1 MTTEQTTGLAPG
13 ASSPETPQKPGLPRL
28 TAPGLRALKGRRK
41 IAALTAYDAPTA
53 ALLDAAGI
61 DLLLVGDSIEMVVYG
76 AADTLGASLE
86 RMVGHAKAVS
96 GAAKRALVVGDMPY
110 LTYHTTPEEAVRNA
124 ARFVVEGGCRAVKLE
139 GGVSRLP
146 MVKAILSAEIPV
158 MGHLGLTPQS
168 VNAFGGFKVQGRRA
182 SEARR
187 LLDEAK
193 RLADAGV
200 FALVLE
206 CVPADLAARIT
217 EAVPVPT
224 IGIGAG
230 AGCDGQ
236 VLVLH
241 DLIGLS
247 APGARVPRFVR
258 RYADVGA
265 VIREAAAAWVAD
277 VRSGSF
283 PSEAES
289 FASEPEEGPVK
300 LYAAGRGE
308 R

>member
-1 MTTEQTTGLAPG
+1 
-13 ASSPETPQKPGLPRL
+13 
-28 TAPGLRALKGRRK
+28 
-41 IAALTAYDAPTA
+41 
-53 ALLDAAGI
+53 
-61 DLLLVGDSIEMVVYG
+61 
-76 AADTLGASLE
+76 
-86 RMVGHAKAVS
+86 
-96 GAAKRALVVGDMPY
+96 
-110 LTYHTTPEEAVRNA
+110 
-124 ARFVVEGGCRAVKLE
+124 
-139 GGVSRLP
+139 

-168 VNAFGGFKVQGRRA
+168 VNTLGGFKVQGRRA
-182 SEARR
+182 TEARR

-193 RLADAGV
+193 RLVDAGI

-206 CVPADLAARIT
+206 CVPAEVAARIT

-236 VLVLH
+236 ILVLH
-241 DLIGLS
+241 DLIGLTV
-247 APGARVPRFVR
+247 PGTRTPRFVR

-265 VIREAAAAWVAD
+265 LVQKAATDYVAD

-289 FASEPEEGPVK
+289 FASDPADAGPVA
-300 LYAAGRGE
+300 LYAAAGEGR
-308 R
+308 

>member
-1 MTTEQTTGLAPG
+1 MTTDATTSPAPG
-13 ASSPETPQKPGLPRL
+13 AQGPEMPEKTKARL
-28 TAPGLRALKGRRK
+28 TAPSLRALKGRRK

-53 ALLDAAGI
+53 ALLDAAGV

-86 RMVGHAKAVS
+86 RMVAHAKAVS
-96 GAAKRALVVGDMPY
+96 GAAKRALVVGDLPW

-139 GGVSRLP
+139 GGSGRLP

-168 VNAFGGFKVQGRRA
+168 VNVLGGWKVQGRRA
-182 SEARR
+182 TEAGRLLEEARR
-187 LLDEAK
+187 LV
-193 RLADAGV
+193 DAGI

-206 CVPADLAARIT
+206 CVPAEVAARIT
-217 EAVPVPT
+217 ESIPVPT

-236 VLVLH
+236 ILVLH
-241 DLIGLS
+241 DLVGLT

-265 VIREAAAAWVAD
+265 LVQKAAGEYVAD
-277 VRSGSF
+277 VRSGAF

-289 FASEPEEGPVK
+289 FATGPEEPVA
-300 LYAAGRGE
+300 LYAAGAAGR
-308 R
+308 

>member
-1 MTTEQTTGLAPG
+1 MSTERKTDPATGATGPG
-13 ASSPETPQKPGLPRL
+13 TPRATRITVP
-28 TAPGLRALKGRRK
+28 ALRALKGRRK
-41 IAALTAYDAPTA
+41 IAALTAYDAPSA
-53 ALLDAAGI
+53 ALLDAAGV
-61 DLLLVGDSIEMVVYG
+61 DLLLVGDSLEMVVYG

-86 RMVGHAKAVS
+86 RMVAHARAVS
-96 GAAKRALVVGDMPY
+96 GAAKRALVVGDLPY
-110 LTYHTTPEEAVRNA
+110 LTYHTTPEDAVRNA

-139 GGVSRLP
+139 GGVQRLP

-168 VNAFGGFKVQGRRA
+168 VNALGGFKVQARRA
-182 SEARR
+182 SEGRR

-193 RLADAGV
+193 KLVDAGV

-206 CVPADLAARIT
+206 CVPAELAARVT

-236 VLVLH
+236 ILVLH
-241 DLIGLS
+241 DLVGLA
-247 APGARVPRFVR
+247 APGTRTPRFVR

-265 VIREAAAAWVAD
+265 IVQKAAADYVAD

-283 PSEAES
+283 PSQAES
-289 FASEPEEGPVK
+289 FSAEQDAEGPVA
-300 LYAAGRGE
+300 LYASGAAGR
-308 R
+308 